1 MGTYARGQVA
11 CMMRIRNEARW
22 IRSILERAF
31 HLVGSIVVLDDGSDD
46 ETILECLR
54 AVYQDD
60 ALAQEAY
67 EGTRDALSTT
77 GYYVWDVTQTAAN
90 VRDVELTPAARV
102 LHVLQSPFRPATARP
117 TQAVSEIRDKN
128 FLWEYCKANVPFL
141 HMLCLDGDEL
151 PSRRFMRQFGQAIA
165 ALERQVDIMH
175 IPFVYLWDAPGQ
187 IRMDG
192 IYGLADD
199 ALPRLRFPRLF
210 SIARVSSEQLH
221 IMRFS
226 WEGSKGGFH
235 CGSIPRENFRPNGV
249 DPVAAIYAQPLIH
262 FGYWDGEDR
271 QRKFEFY
278 NRIDPGNT
286 FEGEYRHIIGQPNQH
301 APGPVVLVPWEDQE

>member
-102 LHVLQSPFRPATARP
+102 LHVLQSPFRPATAGP
-117 TQAVSEIRDKN
+117 VLS
-128 FLWEYCKANVPFL
+128 
-141 HMLCLDGDEL
+141 G
-151 PSRRFMRQFGQAIA
+151 G
-165 ALERQVDIMH
+165 
-175 IPFVYLWDAPGQ
+175 
-187 IRMDG
+187 
-192 IYGLADD
+192 
-199 ALPRLRFPRLF
+199 
-210 SIARVSSEQLH
+210 
-221 IMRFS
+221 
-226 WEGSKGGFH
+226 GSKGGSH
-235 CGSIPRENFRPNGV
+235 RGSIPRENFRPNGV
-249 DPVAAIYAQPLIH
+249 DPVAAISAQRLIR

-286 FEGEYRHIIGQPNQH
+286 FEGEYRHIIGQPHQH

>member
-151 PSRRFMRQFGQAIA
+151 PSRQSMRQFGQAIA
-165 ALERQVDIMH
+165 ALERQGDIMH

-187 IRMDG
+187 IRLDG
-192 IYGLADD
+192 IYGLAGG
-199 ALPRLRFPRLF
+199 ALPRLRFPRLV
-210 SIARVSSEQLH
+210 SIARASSEQLH

-262 FGYWDGEDR
+262 FGY
-271 QRKFEFY
+271 
-278 NRIDPGNT
+278 
-286 FEGEYRHIIGQPNQH
+286 
-301 APGPVVLVPWEDQE
+301 